1 MSTSDNTATDRR
13 DVYSRVTDQ
22 IINAIEQG
30 VGKVDDLPAIDAI
43 ANTEEDDLEQARRL
57 A

>member
-1 MSTSDNTATDRR
+1 MDKR
-13 DVYSRVTDQ
+13 DVYARVTDQ

-30 VGKVDDLPAIDAI
+30 IGKVDDLSAIDAI

>member
-1 MSTSDNTATDRR
+1 MSTSDITSTDKR

-22 IINAIEQG
+22 IINAIEQDAG
-30 VGKVDDLPAIDAI
+30 TVEDLPAIDAI